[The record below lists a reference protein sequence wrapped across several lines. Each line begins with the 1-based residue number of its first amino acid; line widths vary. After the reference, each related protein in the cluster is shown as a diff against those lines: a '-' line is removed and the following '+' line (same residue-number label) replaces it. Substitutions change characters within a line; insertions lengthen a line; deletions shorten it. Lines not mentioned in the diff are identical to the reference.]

1 MKIHVIENGVQ
12 KVNLHLPTGL
22 LLNRF
27 TACLAPHFMK
37 DNDSP
42 PLTGAQA
49 YRFIKA
55 LKEYKANHPEWVLVE
70 VQSANGD
77 YVEIRM

>member
-1 MKIHVIENGVQ
+1 MKILVKEQGNT

-27 TACLAPHFMK
+27 TALFAPMAMK
-37 DNDSP
+37 GQGGP
-42 PLTGAQA
+42 ECTVEQA
-49 YRFIKA
+49 WKIMKT
-55 LKEYKANHPEWVLVE
+55 LKEYKAAHPEWVLVE

-77 YVEIRM
+77 HVEIRL

>member
-1 MKIHVIENGVQ
+1 MKIHVIEKGVQ
-12 KVNLHLPTGL
+12 KMNLRLPTGL

-37 DNDSP
+37 DNEGPSI
-42 PLTGAQA
+42 TGAQA
-49 YRFIKA
+49 YRFIKT

-77 YVEIRM
+77 LVEIRL

>member
-1 MKIHVIENGVQ
+1 MKIHVIERGVQ

-22 LLNRF
+22 VLNRF
-27 TACLAPHFMK
+27 TAYLAPHFMK
-37 DNDSP
+37 NENGP
-42 PLTGAQA
+42 PITGIQA
-49 YRFIKA
+49 FRFIQA
-55 LKEYKANHPEWVLVE
+55 LKEYKNSHPEWVLVE